1 MEKVSYTFKIT
12 APEKKYLSWMHRLL
26 LLAGVLCLF
35 LTNWLT
41 YPRLLSTS
49 PLIFLFLF
57 LQFLYKQATTR
68 SLVHIGEK
76 VTIQRGVFKK
86 TIQWGEIQQVILK
99 DDLLTIDLKN
109 NRVIQLLTEND
120 SAVQEAVFNS
130 FCQRYL

>member
-1 MEKVSYTFKIT
+1 
-12 APEKKYLSWMHRLL
+12 MHRLL
-26 LLAGVLCLF
+26 LLAGALCLF

-41 YPRLLSTS
+41 NPRLLSTS
-49 PLIFLFLF
+49 LLIFLFLF
-57 LQFLYKQATTR
+57 LQFLYKQATAR
-68 SLVHIGEK
+68 SLVQVGEK

-86 TIQWGEIQQVILK
+86 TIQWEKIQQVILK

-120 SAVQEAVFNS
+120 SSTQEAIFNS